1 MRRSGIEVMSVPLSI
16 PFAIAT
22 KAELFSHE
30 DARQIS
36 KWVLNRY
43 TAKTVVIDLSQAS
56 DASTAAFAA
65 LVVLRKKLLR
75 NGRDLRVSGL
85 RDRAENV
92 FNVNRL
98 QTILPLN

>member
-1 MRRSGIEVMSVPLSI
+1 MSVPSSI

-22 KAELFSHE
+22 KAERFCHE
-30 DARQIS
+30 DAKAIS
-36 KWVLNRY
+36 KWVLSRH
-43 TAKTVVIDLSQAS
+43 TAKTVVIDLSRAN
-56 DASTAAFAA
+56 DATTAAFAT
-65 LVVLRKKLLR
+65 LVVLRKKLLQ

>member
-1 MRRSGIEVMSVPLSI
+1 MSVPSSI

-22 KAELFSHE
+22 KAELFSLE

-43 TAKTVVIDLSQAS
+43 TAKTVVIDLSRSS

-75 NGRDLRVSGL
+75 DGRDLRVSGL

-98 QTILPLN
+98 QTVLPLN